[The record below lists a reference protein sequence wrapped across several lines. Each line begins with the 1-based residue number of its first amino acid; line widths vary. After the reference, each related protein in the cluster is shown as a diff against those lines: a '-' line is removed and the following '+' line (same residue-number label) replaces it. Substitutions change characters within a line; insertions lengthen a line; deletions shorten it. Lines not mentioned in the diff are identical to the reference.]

1 MRRFF
6 GTIMLYALAFIGF
19 GWAYQNNENV
29 RLTANRIAYVAQAD
43 FQQLKSRVTG
53 QKTTTTAKTKA
64 QQQTTGDD
72 DSVSGRWKKAMATV
86 YVNYENQTLQQAALD
101 AITNWN
107 ATGCFKFKQTS
118 NKKNADIVMT
128 TMDKDN
134 DAAGLTQMSVDSL
147 TGYFVHGTVYLNT
160 AYLLNSSYGY
170 SMERIINTAEH
181 ELGHAM
187 GLQHTNDVSVMQ
199 PAGSLYTIQQRDIDN
214 VNELYSSQVNSSSS
228 SASNIKV
235 YRLKTPPINKRLG
248 IKPQNRKMAE
258 DCVTQNADLQPF
270 LLLKLF
276 YLVGKI
282 SFFPTSFFYTNR
294 QQIAARIA
302 GSICMAQT
310 FLPTVSP
317 P

>member
-53 QKTTTTAKTKA
+53 QKTTMTAKTKA

-101 AITNWN
+101 AIANWN

-235 YRLKTPPINKRLG
+235 S
-248 IKPQNRKMAE
+248 
-258 DCVTQNADLQPF
+258 TQN
-270 LLLKLF
+270 
-276 YLVGKI
+276 
-282 SFFPTSFFYTNR
+282 TTN
-294 QQIAARIA
+294 Q
-302 GSICMAQT
+302 
-310 FLPTVSP
+310 
-317 P
+317 

>member
-29 RLTANRIAYVAQAD
+29 RLAANRIAYVAQAD

-64 QQQTTGDD
+64 QQQTAGDT
-72 DSVSGRWKKAMATV
+72 DSVSGRWKKATATV

-101 AITNWN
+101 AIANWN

-118 NKKNADIVMT
+118 SKKNADIVMT

-187 GLQHTNDVSVMQ
+187 GLQHTNEISVMQ

-214 VNELYSSQVNSSSS
+214 VNELYSSQVNTSSS
-228 SASNIKV
+228 SASNIK
-235 YRLKTPPINKRLG
+235 TS
-248 IKPQNRKMAE
+248 
-258 DCVTQNADLQPF
+258 TQN
-270 LLLKLF
+270 
-276 YLVGKI
+276 
-282 SFFPTSFFYTNR
+282 TNN
-294 QQIAARIA
+294 Q
-302 GSICMAQT
+302 
-310 FLPTVSP
+310 
-317 P
+317 